1 MCMHVRY
8 GPINMYK
15 IKFYLI
21 NLNNISVHCTVIEKE
36 SKEEICALKNRYA
49 ARAMCILIC
58 IYTKKKSVH
67 IFKCDSVYYG

>member
-49 ARAMCILIC
+49 ARAMCTVC
-58 IYTKKKSVH
+58 IMVNKLRIRKN
-67 IFKCDSVYYG
+67 